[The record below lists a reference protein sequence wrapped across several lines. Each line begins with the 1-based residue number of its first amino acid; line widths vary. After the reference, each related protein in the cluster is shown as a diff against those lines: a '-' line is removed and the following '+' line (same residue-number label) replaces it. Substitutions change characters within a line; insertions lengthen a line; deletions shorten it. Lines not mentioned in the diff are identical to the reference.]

1 MIGII
6 RHSLV
11 ATAILFVVPTALASS
26 HQCADLKN
34 MKLAIDEYHLV
45 LDSRKPI
52 CTKVP
57 GTIKVR
63 IKNPPNSDHVIAAG
77 DVTVAQKPESP
88 LTITGNNS
96 ANRLELVI
104 SVTGNASPDEEAK
117 FFITVK
123 DVGVLDPK
131 VRVVDTDVLMR
142 LLAHAIEDSLGI
154 LGLDWEDVARVAAMQ
169 LESTE

>member
-1 MIGII
+1 MFRII

-11 ATAILFVVPTALASS
+11 ATAILIAVPAAQASS

-34 MKLAIDEYHLV
+34 MKLGIDEYYLE

-63 IKNPPNSDHVIAAG
+63 IKNPPNSDHVIAKG
-77 DVTVAQKPESP
+77 DVVTQKPGSP

-96 ANRLELVI
+96 ADRLELVI
-104 SVTGNASPDEEAK
+104 SVTGDASADEEAK

-131 VRVVDTDVLMR
+131 VRVVDTDVLLR
-142 LLAHAIEDSLGI
+142 LLTHAIDEALDL
-154 LGLDWEDVARVAAMQ
+154 LGLEWEDAERAVAMQ
-169 LESTE
+169 LESTD